1 LNIFGDR
8 KITVEDLMR
17 EKGQLVKR
25 GSLGED
31 GDIEFWPEEVVEED
45 MLADGVEKKAGG
57 SS

>member
-1 LNIFGDR
+1 
-8 KITVEDLMR
+8 MR

-31 GDIEFWPEEVVEED
+31 GDIEFWPEEPVPEEV
-45 MLADGVEKKAGG
+45 AEITGKETKE

>member
-1 LNIFGDR
+1 
-8 KITVEDLMR
+8 MR

-31 GDIEFWPEEVVEED
+31 GDIEFWPEEVVEQD
-45 MLADGVEKKAGG
+45 VLAEGAQKKAGG

>member
-1 LNIFGDR
+1 
-8 KITVEDLMR
+8 MR

-31 GDIEFWPEEVVEED
+31 GDIEFWPEEEVPED
-45 MLADGVEKKAGG
+45 VADAVRKNTEG

>member
-1 LNIFGDR
+1 
-8 KITVEDLMR
+8 MR

-31 GDIEFWPEEVVEED
+31 GDIEFWPEDAIPEQVTD
-45 MLADGVEKKAGG
+45 ITGKDKGD